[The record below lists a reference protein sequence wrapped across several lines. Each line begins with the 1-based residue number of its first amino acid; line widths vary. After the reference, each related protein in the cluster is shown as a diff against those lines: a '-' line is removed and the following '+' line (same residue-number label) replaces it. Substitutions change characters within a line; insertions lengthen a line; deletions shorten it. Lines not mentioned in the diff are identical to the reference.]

1 MWVHI
6 THPIV
11 ILFITNTESFST
23 IRVGDVQYVYGGFQ
37 SAITLTKLVGWDHK
51 IPHNLGF

>member
-1 MWVHI
+1 MWVHT

-23 IRVGDVQYVYGGFQ
+23 IRVGDVQYVYGGLQF
-37 SAITLTKLVGWDHK
+37 AITLTKLVGWDHK
-51 IPHNLGF
+51 IPNNFGF